1 MRYNPEK
8 HHRRSIRLPGFDY
21 TQDGSY
27 FITICTIDHICIF
40 GNILNG
46 KMVLND
52 FGKIVKTEWLKTAEM
67 RNNIEIDEFVVM
79 PNHVHGILNIVSRR
93 GTMHRAPTGTHR
105 APTTPKFESFGKPVP
120 GSIPTIVRGFKSTVT
135 KQINEIQNAPG
146 TPVWQ
151 RNYYEHVIRN
161 ETALNRIRN
170 YIIRNPSKWQMDKK
184 NPNNLIGNKS

>member
-46 KMVLND
+46 KMVLNE

-79 PNHVHGILNIVSRR
+79 PNHIHGILNIVSCG
-93 GTMHRAPTGTHR
+93 GTMHRAPT
-105 APTTPKFESFGKPVP
+105 TPQFESFGKPVP

-135 KQINEIQNAPG
+135 KQINVMRNAPG
-146 TPVWQ
+146 TSVWQ
-151 RNYYEHVIRN
+151 GNYYEHVIRN

-170 YIIRNPSKWQMDKK
+170 YIICNPSKWQTDKK
-184 NPNNLIGNKS
+184 NPKNLNGKQS